1 MLWAAF
7 LESKSCT
14 ICFFYRRQQHPPS
27 YLKNKLALVALFLM
41 FMLESGTSLRET
53 TTVHVGIIVVGC
65 QHRHQ
70 GFAKFDSIAIKIIQ
84 ILVVPLVLFLR
95 WLNIFFIIKS
105 HQDLTRRMT
114 ETWITLLLLM
124 MFKFY
129 LLVGFAYLSITNLY
143 NWNTNIK
150 FVYTLKSRL
159 VLGQYWLRLS
169 V

>member
-1 MLWAAF
+1 MHHL
-7 LESKSCT
+7 
-14 ICFFYRRQQHPPS
+14 FFYKRQQHPPS
-27 YLKNKLALVALFLM
+27 YLKNKWALVALFLM
-41 FMLESGTSLRET
+41 FMLESGTSLRQT
-53 TTVHVGIIVVGC
+53 TTVHVAIIVVGC

-70 GFAKFDSIAIKIIQ
+70 GFAKFDSFAIIIMQ

-95 WLNIFFIIKS
+95 WLNIFFIIES

-129 LLVGFAYLSITNLY
+129 LLGGFAYLSITNLY

-159 VLGQYWLRLS
+159 VLDQYWLRLS